1 MNEFIYTAIVLA
13 IGAIIGCLLGREH
26 ALGTI
31 TARLTKEWSQL
42 TAVQSSGPAPRLD
55 RCAWF
60 ERRGKL
66 LGLGLALA
74 IVRGGK

>member
-1 MNEFIYTAIVLA
+1 MNEPLYAA
-13 IGAIIGCLLGREH
+13 IGLASGLLVGCLLGREH

-31 TARLTKEWSQL
+31 TARLTKEWNQL

-74 IVRGGK
+74 IVRGVK